1 MLQPTRATP
10 AATTHAEPPRP
21 PSARWALAALALSML
36 LAALGTS
43 IANVALPTI
52 AQEFAASFQAVQWVV
67 LAYLLA
73 VTTLIVG
80 VGRLGDLFG
89 RRGMLLA
96 GIALFTLASIGCG
109 VAPGLGWLIAARA
122 VQGLGAAFLLA
133 LSLAF
138 VGEVVPPER
147 TGSAMGLL
155 GSMSA
160 LGTALGPSLGGLLVA
175 GPGWRAIFLLQAPLG
190 LLAWW
195 LARRNLPATAARS
208 GAARSGFDLA
218 GTLLLALAL
227 AAYALAM
234 TLGRG
239 SFGPLNLAL
248 ILAAA
253 CLAALF
259 VQVERRSPSPLVRL
273 AMFREATLR
282 AGLASSALVSTVIMA
297 TMVVGPFYLSRT
309 LALDAVRVG
318 LLLSLGPL
326 VAALTAVP
334 AGRIADRFGASRM
347 TLAGLGA
354 MAAGAAALALLPATL
369 GAPGYL
375 APIVVVTAGYAL
387 FQTANNTTVLSNLA
401 PDQRGFVSGLL
412 NLSRNLGL
420 ITGASFMGAVF
431 TLASS
436 TNDLATAPPIAVA
449 MGMRSTFAVAAVL
462 IVVALGVTGRSRP
475 AAASEHLARPEQ
487 RMAGFEAV
495 GEELPVGARRAGALV
510 GADIAAVAGGAVGD
524 RREIDPAEAG
534 PGVAVATLVAGRA
547 RARAGV
553 DRRRERRKQRA
564 VGRQRFIAPVVQDVE
579 PRIER

>member
-1 MLQPTRATP
+1 
-10 AATTHAEPPRP
+10 
-21 PSARWALAALALSML
+21 ML

-239 SFGPLNLAL
+239 SFGPFNLAL
-248 ILAAA
+248 LLAAA

-462 IVVALGVTGRSRP
+462 LVVALGVTGRSRP